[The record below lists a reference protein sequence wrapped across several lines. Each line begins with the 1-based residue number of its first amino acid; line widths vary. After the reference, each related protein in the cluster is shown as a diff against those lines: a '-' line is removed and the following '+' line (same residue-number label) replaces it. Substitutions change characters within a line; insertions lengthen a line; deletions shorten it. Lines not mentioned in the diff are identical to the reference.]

1 MLEISITQALCMML
15 MTCMVRNMEA
25 SASDGRSG
33 VIVATLAGAGIVA
46 SVMGTLLVPLIGE
59 LPQLLHT
66 TSADASWVITMTLLT
81 GAVATPVVGRLG
93 DLHGK
98 RRLLLACV
106 VLLVA
111 GSVICAL
118 SNVLVPMLIGRGLQG
133 IGMAIVPLGISTMR
147 DVVPPE
153 RLGSSLALMSSSLGI
168 GGALGLPVAAAIA
181 DNTDWHVLFWGS
193 AGISALIG
201 IAIAVFVPRVPAA
214 AHGRFD
220 IPGALALAAGL
231 VCLLLAVSKGGDWGW
246 SSATTLGLF
255 AAAVVILLG
264 WGWFELRTSDPLVD
278 LRTTVRR
285 QVLLTNLT
293 SVVVGF
299 SMYAQSLAAPQLLQL
314 PEALGYGLGQSMLAA
329 GLWMAP
335 AGVVMMLL
343 SPLCARVSA
352 RWGPRTS
359 LLIGSLI
366 IAAGY
371 ALALALMGTAVG
383 ILIFTCVIGAGV
395 AFAYGAMPALIMGA
409 VPRSETAAAN
419 GFNSLMR
426 SIGITVAS
434 AIIGVILAQLSTT
447 VAGQSVPSEGG
458 FQITFVIG
466 GVVALVAALVTPA
479 IPRRTAVMAAP
490 HSSETDT
497 VPAPATR

>member
-1 MLEISITQALCMML
+1 
-15 MTCMVRNMEA
+15 MTA
-25 SASDGRSG
+25 SASQGRSG
-33 VIVATLAGAGIVA
+33 AIVATLAGAGIVA

-59 LPQLLHT
+59 LPRLLD
-66 TSADASWVITMTLLT
+66 TSSANASWVITMTLLT

-98 RRLLLACV
+98 RRLLLFCV
-106 VLLVA
+106 GLLVA
-111 GSVICAL
+111 GSLICAL
-118 SNVLVPMLIGRGLQG
+118 SDSLAPMLIGRGLQG

-153 RLGSSLALMSSSLGI
+153 RLGASVALMSSSLGI

-181 DNTDWHVLFWGS
+181 ENADWHVLFWAS
-193 AGISALIG
+193 AVIAALIG
-201 IAIAVFVPRVPAA
+201 IAIAVFLPHVPPATR
-214 AHGRFD
+214 GRFD
-220 IPGALALAAGL
+220 VPGAIGLAAGL

-246 SSATTLGLF
+246 GSATTLGLF
-255 AAAVVILLG
+255 AAAAVALLL
-264 WGWFELRTSDPLVD
+264 WGWFELRTRDPLVD
-278 LRTTVRR
+278 LRTTARR

-314 PEALGYGLGQSMLAA
+314 PQSLGYGLGQSMLAA

-335 AGVVMMLL
+335 AGLMMMVV
-343 SPLCARVSA
+343 SPISARVSG
-352 RWGPRTS
+352 RHGPRTS
-359 LLIGSLI
+359 LLAGTLI

-371 ALALALMGTAVG
+371 ALALPLMGTAVG
-383 ILIFTCVIGAGV
+383 ILVFSCVISVGV

-426 SIGITVAS
+426 SIGITVSS
-434 AIIGVILAQLSTT
+434 AIIGVVLAQLTQS
-447 VAGQSVPSEGG
+447 AGGVPVPTEAG
-458 FQITFVIG
+458 FQVVFVLG
-466 GVVALVAALVTPA
+466 GAVALVAALVTLA
-479 IPRRTAVMAAP
+479 IPRRTTSIPALTIT
-490 HSSETDT
+490 ETE
-497 VPAPATR
+497 PATKRLMTEGDPV